1 MCGIIGYTGE
11 KDTKQVLLQGLCA
24 LEYRG
29 YDSAGIALAEENG
42 AVHCIKSAGRVASL
56 LEKAKNAPRG
66 ICGIGHT
73 RWATHGAPTE
83 KNAHPHASASLTLVH
98 NGILE
103 NAAAL
108 GKMLREQGYRFR
120 SETDTECIAHLID
133 LEYRYIGTPEGAI
146 YAAMEHMRGS
156 YALAILFHDHPGII
170 YAVRQDS
177 PLVLA
182 HEAGQSFVASDV
194 PAVLAYTKNILR
206 PPQGQ
211 VFVLRR
217 DGIFSVNRAGEK
229 AKQQT
234 ELFTGDI
241 AAVSR
246 DGYESFMEKEIA
258 QQPQVTAQLVRRHL
272 GADGVPDFS
281 ADGIADAFFDGL
293 DGIELVGCGSAT
305 HAALLGRVWLESL
318 AGIPVTVSTAS
329 EYRYRAPVM
338 YGKTLVIPISQSGE
352 TADTLAALRL
362 AKRSGK
368 ETLAIVNA
376 VGSAVA
382 AEADCVLYQG
392 AGPEIAVATTKGYTT
407 QAVLLALLAVKLGLL
422 RGHLNDARAA
432 ELTGA
437 LLRDLP
443 AAMEAL
449 LGQKEQLS
457 QIAALLREQ
466 RDVYF
471 IGRGADSCAAVECS
485 LKLKEISY
493 IHSEAYAAG
502 ELKHGTLSLIEQGTV
517 LIALATDPL
526 YYAKTAANIAEAR
539 ARGGMA
545 VLLCAPDFEN
555 AEQAADR
562 VLRLPPLRAE
572 FASLCAVVA
581 MQLIACETA
590 RQRGCDVDRPRNL
603 AKSVTVE

>member
-1 MCGIIGYTGE
+1 M
-11 KDTKQVLLQGLCA
+11 
-24 LEYRG
+24 
-29 YDSAGIALAEENG
+29 
-42 AVHCIKSAGRVASL
+42 
-56 LEKAKNAPRG
+56 
-66 ICGIGHT
+66 
-73 RWATHGAPTE
+73 
-83 KNAHPHASASLTLVH
+83 
-98 NGILE
+98 
-103 NAAAL
+103 
-108 GKMLREQGYRFR
+108 
-120 SETDTECIAHLID
+120 
-133 LEYRYIGTPEGAI
+133 
-146 YAAMEHMRGS
+146 
-156 YALAILFHDHPGII
+156 
-170 YAVRQDS
+170 
-177 PLVLA
+177 
-182 HEAGQSFVASDV
+182 
-194 PAVLAYTKNILR
+194 
-206 PPQGQ
+206 
-211 VFVLRR
+211 
-217 DGIFSVNRAGEK
+217 
-229 AKQQT
+229 
-234 ELFTGDI
+234 
-241 AAVSR
+241 
-246 DGYESFMEKEIA
+246 
-258 QQPQVTAQLVRRHL
+258 
-272 GADGVPDFS
+272 PDFS

-382 AEADCVLYQG
+382 AEADGVLYQG

-407 QAVLLALLAVKLGLL
+407 QAVLLALLAVKLGFL
-422 RGHLNDARAA
+422 RGHLNGTRAA

-437 LLRDLP
+437 LLQDLP

-457 QIAALLREQ
+457 QIAALLRGQ

-526 YYAKTAANIAEAR
+526 YYAKTSANIAEVR

-555 AEQAADR
+555 AEQAADK
-562 VLRLPPLRAE
+562 VFRLPPLCAE

-590 RQRGCDVDRPRNL
+590 RQRGCDVDHPRNL

>member
-11 KDTKQVLLQGLCA
+11 MDTKQVLLQGLCA

-42 AVHCIKSAGRVASL
+42 AVHCIRSAGRVAGL
-56 LEKAKNAPRG
+56 IEKAKDAPRG

-83 KNAHPHASASLTLVH
+83 KNAHPHVSASLTLVH

-103 NAAAL
+103 NAAGL

-133 LEYRYIGTPEGAI
+133 LEYRYVGTPDGAI

-156 YALAILFHDHPGII
+156 YALAILFHDHPGVI

-211 VFVLRR
+211 VFVLQC

-272 GADGVPDFS
+272 GANGVPDFS

-382 AEADCVLYQG
+382 AEADGVLYQG

-407 QAVLLALLAVKLGLL
+407 QAVLLALLAVKLGFL
-422 RGHLNDARAA
+422 RGHLNGTRTA

-457 QIAALLREQ
+457 QIAALLRGQ

-502 ELKHGTLSLIEQGTV
+502 
-517 LIALATDPL
+517 
-526 YYAKTAANIAEAR
+526 
-539 ARGGMA
+539 
-545 VLLCAPDFEN
+545 
-555 AEQAADR
+555 
-562 VLRLPPLRAE
+562 
-572 FASLCAVVA
+572 
-581 MQLIACETA
+581 
-590 RQRGCDVDRPRNL
+590 
-603 AKSVTVE
+603 

>member
-11 KDTKQVLLQGLCA
+11 MDTKQVLLQGLCA

-42 AVHCIKSAGRVASL
+42 AVHCIRSAGRVAGL
-56 LEKAKNAPRG
+56 IEKAKDAPRG

-83 KNAHPHASASLTLVH
+83 KNAHPHVSASLTLVH

-103 NAAAL
+103 NAAGL

-133 LEYRYIGTPEGAI
+133 LEYRYVGTPEGAI

-156 YALAILFHDHPGII
+156 YALAILFHDHPGVI

-211 VFVLRR
+211 VFVLQC
-217 DGIFSVNRAGEK
+217 DGIFSVNRVGEK

-272 GADGVPDFS
+272 GANGVPDFS

-382 AEADCVLYQG
+382 AEADGVLYQG

-407 QAVLLALLAVKLGLL
+407 QAVLLALLAVKLGFL
-422 RGHLNDARAA
+422 RGHLNGTRTA

-457 QIAALLREQ
+457 QIAALLRGQ

-526 YYAKTAANIAEAR
+526 YYAKTSANIAEVR

-555 AEQAADR
+555 AEQAADK
-562 VLRLPPLRAE
+562 VFRLPPLCAE
-572 FASLCAVVA
+572 FASLCEVVA

-590 RQRGCDVDRPRNL
+590 RQRGCDVDHPRNL

>member
-11 KDTKQVLLQGLCA
+11 KDTGQVLLDGLCA

-29 YDSAGIALAEENG
+29 YDSAGIAIEQADG
-42 AVHCIKSAGRVASL
+42 TVHCIKSAGRVAAL
-56 LEKAKNAPRG
+56 RQKAQPPPHG

-83 KNAHPHASASLTLVH
+83 KNAHPHSSDTLTLVH

-156 YALAILFHDHPGII
+156 YALAILFWDYPGAI
-170 YAVRQDS
+170 YTVRKDS

-182 HEAGQSFVASDV
+182 HEEGESYVASDV
-194 PAVLAYTKNILR
+194 PAVLSYTKNIYR
-206 PPQGQ
+206 PTQGQ
-211 VFVLRR
+211 VTLLQRE
-217 DGIFSVNRAGEK
+217 GIFALDRAGK
-229 AKQQT
+229 RT
-234 ELFTGDI
+234 EQKTEVFTGDI
-241 AAVSR
+241 AAVGR
-246 DGYESFMEKEIA
+246 DGYDSFMEKEIW
-258 QQPQVTAQLVRRHL
+258 QQPQAVARLVRGHL
-272 GADGVPDFS
+272 RADGVPDFS
-281 ADGIADAFFDGL
+281 SDGVPDSFFDGL

-305 HAALLGRVWLESL
+305 HAALLGRLWLERF
-318 AGIPVTVSTAS
+318 AEIPVTVNTAS
-329 EYRYRAPVM
+329 EYRYHPPVM
-338 YGKTLVIPISQSGE
+338 YGKTLVVPISQSGE

-368 ETLAIVNA
+368 RSLAIVNA

-382 AEADCVLYQG
+382 AEADAVLYQG

-407 QAVLLALLAVKLGLL
+407 QAVLLALLAVKLGCL
-422 RGHLNDARAA
+422 RGHLTPERARELTQALQIGLPKAFEALFAQKEELSAIA
-432 ELTGA
+432 EL
-437 LLRDLP
+437 
-443 AAMEAL
+443 
-449 LGQKEQLS
+449 LS
-457 QIAALLREQ
+457 RQ

-517 LIALATDPL
+517 LIALSTDPL
-526 YYAKTAANIAEAR
+526 YHAKTAANIAEVR
-539 ARGGMA
+539 ARGGRT
-545 VLLCAPDFEN
+545 VLFCSEDFESP
-555 AEQAADR
+555 EQAADLI
-562 VLRLPPLRAE
+562 VRLPPLCAE
-572 FASLCAVVA
+572 FASLTAVA
-581 MQLIACETA
+581 AAQLYACQTA
-590 RQRGCDVDRPRNL
+590 RLRGCDVDHPRNL